1 MSLPLK
7 KHYPMI
13 TIISGTNRLN
23 SKSIELSKYY
33 QNQLKKEG
41 LEARILDLSLLPA
54 DFAFSALYANGG
66 KNDEFNLFRNIIED
80 SQKFIFVVPEYNGSF
95 PGVLKAF
102 IDGLKYPDSFTD
114 KKALLVGIS
123 SGIQGSALALSHLN
137 DILNYLNMH
146 VYGTRL
152 KIPLIEK
159 NFIDGEI
166 VDLKIKALSQDQ
178 LKGFIK
184 F

>member
-1 MSLPLK
+1 
-7 KHYPMI
+7 MI
-13 TIISGTNRLN
+13 TIVSGTNRPN
-23 SKSIELSKYY
+23 SQSMELSKYY
-33 QNQLKKEG
+33 QRILKDRGFES
-41 LEARILDLSLLPA
+41 RILDLSMLPI
-54 DFAFSALYANGG
+54 DFAFSALYQNGG
-66 KNDEFNLFRNIIED
+66 KNEEFNKFRAIVED

-102 IDGLKYPDSFTD
+102 IDGLKYPESFAG

-123 SGIQGSALALSHLN
+123 AGVQGSALALSHLN

-152 KIPLIEK
+152 KIPFLEK
-159 NFIDGEI
+159 NFVAGVINDP
-166 VDLKIKALSQDQ
+166 KILGLSEDQ
-178 LKGFIK
+178 LTGFLK

>member
-1 MSLPLK
+1 
-7 KHYPMI
+7 MI
-13 TIISGTNRLN
+13 TIISGTNRTN
-23 SKSIELSKYY
+23 SLSLEVSRYY
-33 QNQLKKEG
+33 KAILDDAGTASQ
-41 LEARILDLSLLPA
+41 ILDLSQLPT

-66 KNDEFNLFRNIIED
+66 KNEKFNTFRSIIEE

-102 IDGLKYPDSFTD
+102 IDGLKYPDSFSG

-123 SGIQGSALALSHLN
+123 SGIQGSTLALSHLN

-152 KIPLIEK
+152 KIPMVEK
-159 NFIDGEI
+159 NFTNGVITDAKI
-166 VDLKIKALSQDQ
+166 LDLAQAQ
-178 LKGFIK
+178 LKGFLK